1 MNINFEELVLG
12 IVKPLVNNP
21 EDVYVKTLDTE
32 DNLITIQVL
41 CNKEDLGRI
50 IGKNGKI
57 ATAIRTIAYA
67 GASREGKRV
76 KIDIETF

>member
-21 EDVYVKTLDTE
+21 DDVLVKTLDAE

-57 ATAIRTIAYA
+57 ATAIRTIAYS

>member
-1 MNINFEELVLG
+1 MKINFEELVLG

-21 EDVYVKTLDTE
+21 DDVLVKTLDAE

>member
-21 EDVYVKTLDTE
+21 DDVLVKTLDAE

-67 GASREGKRV
+67 GASKEGKRV